1 MRKLKRFKF
10 MIRKFCFSQINE
22 RADKRDLLNVF
33 HSAGMGMLIAL
44 VLLATA
50 GNAFGAADSVCGSP
64 SVSSRIVGGADSL
77 DGEWPW
83 QVAVIYNRTS
93 LCGGSLI
100 SPEWVMTA
108 AQCIHQPIQL
118 SNYTVLLGM
127 YKLGVFSSHT
137 VVANVSNI
145 IVNTNFTRNGDPGDI
160 ALVQLASPVN
170 YTQYIMPICL
180 PSNIT
185 TFPCGTECWVTGWGT
200 TSSGGSI
207 VLDRALQEVM
217 VPLIDR
223 YTCQD
228 MYHNAGSAYSIQYD
242 QICAGYKEG
251 GKDSCQGDSGGPLVC
266 KVQGVWY
273 QVGVVSW
280 RMGCAEPNF
289 SGVYTLV
296 TAYQAWI
303 STYLN
308 VTFNYVSNIPAPTSP
323 CGVCGSPSVSSR
335 IVGGADS
342 LDGKWPWQVAVIDKE
357 LNGTYLCGG
366 SLISQEWVMTA
377 ANCIQKPIQL
387 SNYKVYLGLYQL
399 GVISPHTVITNV
411 KNIIVN
417 SQYSSVNI
425 PGDIAL
431 IQLASPVTYTQ
442 YIMPICL
449 PSSSTTFP
457 CGTECWVT
465 GWGTRYYGGSVISN
479 GTLQEVK
486 VPLIDRNTC
495 QKMYT
500 NAGGN
505 ITIQNDQICA
515 GYKDGYKD
523 SCQGDGGGPLVCKV
537 QGVWYQ
543 VGIVSS
549 GIGCAFPNYPGV
561 YTLVTS
567 YQTWIST
574 NLNVAFNYVSNIPT
588 PTMTCGGNYN
598 NTGNSSSVGSTV
610 YPYTSVPLSTMPSKV
625 CGSPSVSSRIV
636 GGTDSLDGKWPWQVY
651 VTDGQYMCGGSLI
664 SQEWVMTAAQCIQNP
679 IQVSNYKVYL
689 GMYQLG
695 VISPHTVIANV
706 KNIIVNSQYSSINTP
721 GDIALIQLASPV
733 TYTQYIMP
741 ICLPSSSTTFP
752 CGTECW
758 VTGWGTRSS
767 GGSVVLNGTLQE
779 VMVPLIDRNTCQTMY
794 TNAGGDITIQNDQIC
809 AGYKDGGKGFCQGDG
824 GGPLVCKVQGV
835 WYQVGIVSLGIGCAK
850 PNYPGVYTLVTSY
863 QTWISTNLNVAF
875 NYVSNIP
882 TPTMTC
888 GGNYNTGNSSS
899 IRSTVYPY
907 TSVPL
912 STMPSKVC
920 GSPLVSS
927 RIVGGADSLDG
938 KWPWQVAVIDKE
950 LNGTYL
956 CGGSLISQEWVMT
969 AAHCIQNPIQLSN
982 YKVYLGMYQLGVTGP
997 HTVITNVKNIIV
1009 NSQYSSVYTPGDIAL
1024 LQLASPVTYTQ
1035 YIMPI
1040 CLPSSTTTFPCGT
1053 ECWVTGWGT
1062 RSSGGS
1068 VVLNGTLQEVMV
1080 PLIDRN
1086 TCQTMYTNAGG
1097 AITIQ
1102 NDQICAGYKDG
1113 GKGPCQGDGGGPLVC
1128 KVQGA
1133 WYQVGIVSSGIGC
1146 AKPNYPGV
1154 YTLVTSYQNWIS
1166 TYLNVAFNYVSNIP
1180 TPTMTCGGNYI
1191 NTVCGSP
1198 SVSSRI
1204 VGGTDSLDGKWPW
1217 HVYVTDGQYMCGG
1230 SLISQEWVMT
1240 AAQCIQKPIQ
1250 VSNYKVYLGMYQ
1262 LDVISPHTVITK
1274 VKNIIVN
1281 SQYSSVYTPGDIAL
1295 LQLASPVTYTQ
1306 YIMPICLPSSTT
1318 TFPCGTE
1325 CWVTG
1330 WGTRS
1335 YGGSLVLNGTL
1346 QEVMVPLIDRN
1357 TCQTMYNN
1365 AGGAIT
1371 IQNDQICAG
1380 YKDGG
1385 KGFCQ
1390 GDLGG
1395 PLVCKVQGVWYQ
1407 VGVASSGLGCA
1418 KPNYP
1423 GLYTLVTSYQ
1433 TWISTNLNVAFN
1445 YVSNIP
1451 TPTMTCGGNNNNP
1464 VCGSPLVSSRIVG
1477 GTNSLDGAW
1486 PWQVAVIHTESGLI
1500 GTCGGSLISPEW
1512 VMTAAQCIHKPIQV
1526 SNYKVYLGMYQLDVT
1541 SPHTVIAN
1549 VRNIIVNDKYIDTT
1563 NPGDIAL
1570 IQLATPVTY
1579 TQYIKP
1585 ICLPSSTTTF
1595 PCGTECWVTGWGT
1608 RYSGAPASSI
1618 SNGLLQEV
1626 MVPLI
1631 DRYTCQKMY
1640 TKAGSSSAIQY
1651 DQICAGY
1658 KEGGKDSCQGDS
1670 GGPLVCKVQGVW
1682 YQVGIVSW
1690 GKGCAF
1696 PNFPGVYTQV
1706 TSYQDWISKYLDV
1719 NFNYVSNIPKPTRVC
1734 GGSPLL
1740 TSSFSHHRWLIL
1752 VPTILLLTLI

>member
-323 CGVCGSPSVSSR
+323 CG
-335 IVGGADS
+335 
-342 LDGKWPWQVAVIDKE
+342 
-357 LNGTYLCGG
+357 
-366 SLISQEWVMTA
+366 
-377 ANCIQKPIQL
+377 
-387 SNYKVYLGLYQL
+387 
-399 GVISPHTVITNV
+399 
-411 KNIIVN
+411 
-417 SQYSSVNI
+417 
-425 PGDIAL
+425 
-431 IQLASPVTYTQ
+431 
-442 YIMPICL
+442 
-449 PSSSTTFP
+449 
-457 CGTECWVT
+457 
-465 GWGTRYYGGSVISN
+465 
-479 GTLQEVK
+479 
-486 VPLIDRNTC
+486 
-495 QKMYT
+495 
-500 NAGGN
+500 
-505 ITIQNDQICA
+505 
-515 GYKDGYKD
+515 
-523 SCQGDGGGPLVCKV
+523 
-537 QGVWYQ
+537 
-543 VGIVSS
+543 
-549 GIGCAFPNYPGV
+549 
-561 YTLVTS
+561 
-567 YQTWIST
+567 
-574 NLNVAFNYVSNIPT
+574 
-588 PTMTCGGNYN
+588 
-598 NTGNSSSVGSTV
+598 
-610 YPYTSVPLSTMPSKV
+610 V

-1191 NTVCGSP
+1191 NTGNSSSVGSTVYPYTSVPLSTMPSKVCGSP